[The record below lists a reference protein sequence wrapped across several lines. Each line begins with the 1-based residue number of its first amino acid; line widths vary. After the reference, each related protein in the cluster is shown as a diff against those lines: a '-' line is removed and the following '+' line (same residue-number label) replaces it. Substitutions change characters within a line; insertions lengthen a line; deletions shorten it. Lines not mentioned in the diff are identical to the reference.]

1 MTRGGSDMD
10 DAVLVTIEMKL
21 SFLEATVDELNA
33 IVVEQRKEQALLEQ
47 RLEILTKKVEDLI
60 EEAGDGPRPNR
71 RPPHY

>member
-1 MTRGGSDMD
+1 MD

-33 IVVEQRKEQALLEQ
+33 IVVEQLKEQALLEQ

>member
-1 MTRGGSDMD
+1 MD